1 MRLNGKIAVI
11 TGAGSGIGQAT
22 AELFA
27 REGAKVVAGDMNLP
41 ALEAVAANV
50 QQAGGQ
56 MYAMKTNIAERVQAE
71 ALVDEA
77 ISRHG
82 RLDILVNNAGVMD
95 HNHGVDTVADE
106 MWERIFSI
114 NVTGTMYMTRR
125 ATQVMLAG
133 GGGSIINMAST
144 AAVNGATAG
153 VAYTASKHAVV
164 GLTRSTAWQYAQ
176 RGIRCNA
183 VMPGGT
189 LTNIVKASDIEKW
202 DKEGAKRITI
212 YHQLMPM
219 GMETID
225 LAELVLF
232 LGSDAARRIN
242 GAIIPADGGWSVS

>member
-1 MRLNGKIAVI
+1 MRLSGKIAVI

-27 REGAKVVAGDMNLP
+27 REGAKVVGGDMNL
-41 ALEAVAANV
+41 AGLEAVAENV
-50 QQAGGQ
+50 RQAGGE
-56 MYAMKTNIAERVQAE
+56 MVAVKTNIAVREQAE

-77 ISRHG
+77 VSRYG

-95 HNHGVDTVADE
+95 HNAGIHSVPDE
-106 MWERIFSI
+106 MWDRIFSI
-114 NVTGTMYMTRR
+114 NVTGTMYMTRKG
-125 ATQVMLAG
+125 AQVMLAG
-133 GGGSIINMAST
+133 GGGSIVNLAST
-144 AAVNGATAG
+144 AALNGSTAG

-164 GLTRSTAWQYAQ
+164 GMTRSTAWQYAQ

-189 LTNIVKASDIEKW
+189 LTAIVQLSDIEKW
-202 DKEGAKRITI
+202 DKEGAARITP

-219 GMETID
+219 TMEVID
-225 LAELVLF
+225 IAELILF

-242 GAIIPADGGWSVS
+242 GAIIPADGGWTTS

>member
-1 MRLNGKIAVI
+1 MRLSGKIAVI

-27 REGAKVVAGDMNLP
+27 REGAKVVGGDMNL
-41 ALEAVAANV
+41 AGLEAVAEGV
-50 QQAGGQ
+50 RQAGGE
-56 MYAMKTNIAERVQAE
+56 MSAFRTNIAVREQAE
-71 ALVDEA
+71 ALIDEA
-77 ISRHG
+77 VSKHG

-95 HNHGVDTVADE
+95 HNAGVHTVSDE
-106 MWERIFSI
+106 MWERIFSV
-114 NVTGTMYMTRR
+114 NVTGTMYMTRKG
-125 ATQVMLAG
+125 AQVMLAG

-144 AAVNGATAG
+144 AAMNGSTAG

-189 LTNIVKASDIEKW
+189 LTNIVKLEDLQKW
-202 DKEGAKRITI
+202 DQEGAARITP

-219 GMETID
+219 TMETID

-242 GAIIPADGGWSVS
+242 GAIIPADGGWTTS

>member
-27 REGAKVVAGDMNLP
+27 REGAKVVGGDLNL
-41 ALEAVAANV
+41 AAVEAVAAKVLESGREMHAV
-50 QQAGGQ
+50 QA
-56 MYAMKTNIAERVQAE
+56 NISKREQAE
-71 ALVDEA
+71 ALVDA
-77 ISRHG
+77 ALARHG

-95 HNHGVDTVADE
+95 HNHGVAAVADE
-106 MWERIFSI
+106 MWERIFSV
-114 NVTGTMYMTRR
+114 NVTGTMYMTRKG
-125 ATQVMLAG
+125 TQAMLAG

-176 RGIRCNA
+176 SGIRCNA

-189 LTNIVKASDIEKW
+189 PTNIVQMSDLEKW
-202 DKEGAKRITI
+202 DKDGAERITM
-212 YHQLMPM
+212 YHKLMPM
-219 GMETID
+219 MMETID
-225 LAELVLF
+225 IAELVLF
-232 LGSDAARRIN
+232 LASDAARRIN
-242 GAIIPADGGWSVS
+242 GAIIPADGGWTTS